1 MGNGMM
7 KKPAIFVVES
17 NRSSLALIQE
27 ELHKRYAAD
36 YDVHCAASATAA
48 LDTLAKLRDAGAD
61 VAAVL
66 AGCWLAE
73 MDGEMFLQKAR
84 TLHPQARR
92 ALLTTR
98 GDKSIAQTI
107 IHASAI
113 GTIDAYGPRPLGA
126 ADEDF
131 HIIVSQMLHDWASTH
146 RPQYFVARIV
156 GDQWSRR
163 SHELRDLCRRNSL
176 TYQFFETESAEGQG
190 LLAEGG
196 CPNGPLP
203 VVVLADGQVLK
214 DPSNSDLANAL
225 DKASMVDITG
235 PLPDDVVDV
244 IIVGAGPAGLS
255 AAVYAAS
262 EGLSTV
268 LVEREAIGGQA
279 ATSSRIRNY
288 MGFPM
293 GISGGALALRAYQQA
308 WLFGTDFTFGYEAT
322 GLAMRG
328 EERVLLLAGGEEI
341 RARTIVLAMGVSYR
355 RLGVQALDD
364 LVGAGVF
371 YGSAAAEAVAMKGEK
386 VYVLGAGNSAGQAA
400 LHLAR
405 YAEEVTLL
413 VRGDS
418 LTAKMSEY
426 LITEI
431 ENTANILVRCNAQ
444 VVDGGGDYRLKQL
457 VLEDIVTGMRETV
470 PAYAL
475 FVLIG
480 ATPHT
485 GWLPEAICRTE
496 EGYIVTGREL
506 LDDEQPPLEWPLVR
520 RPYLLET
527 SMPGIFAAGD
537 VRYRALKRVASA
549 VGEGSVAITF
559 IHRYLEEVAL

>member
-1 MGNGMM
+1 MN
-7 KKPAIFVVES
+7 KAAIFVVDS
-17 NRSSLALIQE
+17 SRSSLDLIRQE
-27 ELHKRYAAD
+27 LQKRYAAD
-36 YDVHCAASATAA
+36 YEVYCAASATTA
-48 LDTLAKLRDAGAD
+48 LDNLARLREAGAE

-66 AGCWLAE
+66 AGCWLEE
-73 MDGEMFLQKAR
+73 MDGELFLQKAR
-84 TLHPQARR
+84 MLHPQARR

-131 HIIVSQMLHDWASTH
+131 HIIVSQMLHDWASMY
-146 RPQYFVARIV
+146 RPQYFVARII

-163 SHELRDLCRRNSL
+163 SHELRDLCKRNSL
-176 TYQFFETESAEGQG
+176 TYQFLEAKSAEGQS

-196 CPNGPLP
+196 CLNGPLP
-203 VVVLADGQVLK
+203 VVVLADGQVLTA
-214 DPSNSDLANAL
+214 PSNQELAAAL
-225 DKASMVDITG
+225 DKSVIADISG
-235 PLPDDVVDV
+235 PLPEEVVDV
-244 IIVGAGPAGLS
+244 VIVGAGPAGLS

-262 EGLSTV
+262 EGLHTV

-279 ATSSRIRNY
+279 AMSSRIRNY

-293 GISGGALALRAYQQA
+293 GISGGELASRAYWQA
-308 WLFGTDFTFGYEAT
+308 WLFGTDFTFGREAA
-322 GLAMRG
+322 GVEVRG
-328 EERVLLLAGGEEI
+328 DERVLLLADGAEI
-341 RARTIVLAMGVSYR
+341 RARAMVLAMGVSYR
-355 RLGVQALDD
+355 RLGIPALDE

-371 YGSAAAEAVAMKGEK
+371 YGSTGAEAVAMKGEK

-405 YAEEVTLL
+405 YADEVTLL

-418 LTAKMSEY
+418 LAAKMSEY

-431 ENTANILVRCNAQ
+431 ENTANIRVRCNTQ
-444 VVDGGGDYRLKQL
+444 VADGGGDYRLKEL
-457 VLEDIVTGMRETV
+457 VLEDIVTGTRETV
-470 PAYAL
+470 LAHAL

-485 GWLPEAICRTE
+485 GWLPDTICRTE

-506 LDDEQPPLEWPLVR
+506 LDDEQPPLEWPLAR

-527 SMPGIFAAGD
+527 SVPGIFAAGD

-549 VGEGSVAITF
+549 VGEGSIAITF